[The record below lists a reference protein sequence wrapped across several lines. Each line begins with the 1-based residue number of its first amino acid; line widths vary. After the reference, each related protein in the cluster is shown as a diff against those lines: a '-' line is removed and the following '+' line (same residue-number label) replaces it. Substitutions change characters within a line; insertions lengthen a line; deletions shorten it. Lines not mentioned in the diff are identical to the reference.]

1 LSHLGVLLLRF
12 RRDIRQTA
20 IGSRY
25 LFDKH
30 HHMSWQSAGPTR
42 QRDTQPIAYLLAE
55 GGTATE
61 VERNIATSGAGHEIF
76 RLAAVGTDQTGLEL
90 RAIPV
95 QACATQIGP
104 GLRCTFTIDG
114 MNDKPVALLEGDR
127 PLSLDWRSKSGKN
140 EQRGGNK
147 GGNCES

>member
-12 RRDIRQTA
+12 WRDMRQTA

-42 QRDTQPIAYLLAE
+42 QRDTQPIADLLAD

-61 VERNIATSGAGHEIF
+61 VERNIATNSGAGHEIF
-76 RLAAVGTDQTGLEL
+76 RLAAVSTDQTGLEL
-90 RAIPV
+90 GSIP
-95 QACATQIGP
+95 
-104 GLRCTFTIDG
+104 
-114 MNDKPVALLEGDR
+114 M
-127 PLSLDWRSKSGKN
+127 
-140 EQRGGNK
+140 
-147 GGNCES
+147 